1 MTVCQPWP
9 FCALLGEGK
18 WWPQVSTLPGL
29 AADTAS
35 TALAIMAPDGRF
47 LWCNPAGHRLGVGL
61 AELPLG
67 QIGPDEP
74 AVDHPV
80 RGADGAT
87 RWLRVRCHGMEHEG
101 QPLRLYEL
109 RDVSAERQERDRGRN
124 YRWRLA
130 HLEQLAKVGTWEWNV
145 LTGEVV
151 WSDVLLQMFGLP
163 ADAHLDYDSYR
174 QMLYPDDVAM
184 IERTL
189 EKALRDGGS
198 FSYTHRMYLADG
210 ATLRV
215 FECYGEVFPDA
226 AGAPARVLGT
236 AHDITAMRRV
246 QDELT
251 KLAERDPLTD
261 LPNRRA
267 LLARLDDL
275 IAELRERSAALL
287 LIDID
292 NFKDIND
299 VHGHAVGDDV
309 LRVLARRLLHELPDG
324 TVLGRLGGDEFAVV
338 LPGAYA
344 EDALAVAERL
354 CDASVRTPVPLAGT
368 GLRVTLSIGA
378 ASLEPGDTRDT
389 VLAQA
394 DLALYEA
401 KNAGRN
407 RARLYLPEQ
416 YRHAVQRVNVVT
428 RVRKALDENR
438 MRLDAQPIIDL
449 STGEVVSRELLIRL
463 RDGGEPSLSPAEF
476 LPTVERDDLIG
487 ELDRWVVSTATQALA
502 HPKAMTAG
510 MCFDINISARSL
522 ESPGFGDWVVRTLR
536 AAGIDASRLGLE
548 ITETAAITNVAAVRH
563 LASTLR
569 DAGCR
574 LSLDD
579 FGAGFGSFAYLKH
592 LPFSTVKIAGDFVRQ
607 ADHGGADPVLIDAV
621 VRAAHGLG
629 MRTVAESVERAELV
643 PALRTLGVD
652 AGQGYHLGRPTPLD
666 ELLGRTFNSRQGG
679 GATGTVVGHPEP

>member
-1 MTVCQPWP
+1 M
-9 FCALLGEGK
+9 
-18 WWPQVSTLPGL
+18 STLPAL
-29 AADTAS
+29 AADAAFTA
-35 TALAIMAPDGRF
+35 MVMVAPDGRC
-47 LWCNPAGHRLGVGL
+47 LWSNPAGGRLGVAPEQLPL
-61 AELPLG
+61 APVEPDGPAVELPVPG
-67 QIGPDEP
+67 D
-74 AVDHPV
+74 
-80 RGADGAT
+80 DGAT
-87 RWLRVRCHGMEHEG
+87 RWLQVRCHGVEHEG
-101 QPLRLYEL
+101 QPLRLYEM
-109 RDVSAERQERDRGRN
+109 RDVSDERRERERGRN
-124 YRWRLA
+124 FRWRLA
-130 HLEQLAKVGTWEWNV
+130 HIEQLAKVGTWEWDV
-145 LTGEVV
+145 LTDTVV

-163 ADAHLDYDSYR
+163 PGTNLDYESYR
-174 QMLYPDDVAM
+174 ELLYPDDVAM

-189 EKALRDGGS
+189 ETALRTGGP
-198 FSYTHRMYLADG
+198 FAYTHRMYLADRV
-210 ATLRV
+210 TLRV
-215 FECYGEVFPDA
+215 FECYGEVFADA
-226 AGAPARVLGT
+226 TGAPVRVLGT
-236 AHDITAMRRV
+236 AHDITATQQV
-246 QDELT
+246 QDQLT
-251 KLAERDPLTD
+251 RLAELDPLTD

-275 IAELRERSAALL
+275 LAEGRKPSGALL

-299 VHGHAVGDDV
+299 VHGHGVGDDV
-309 LRVLARRLLHELPDG
+309 LRVLARLLLRQLPPG

-344 EDALAVAERL
+344 DDALAVAEAL
-354 CDASVRTPVPLAGT
+354 CNAAVRTPMPLAGT

-378 ASLEPGDTRDT
+378 ASVEPGDTRDA
-389 VLAQA
+389 VLAHA

-438 MRLDAQPIIDL
+438 MRLDAQPIINL

-463 RDGGEPSLSPAEF
+463 RDGQEPALPPAEF

-487 ELDRWVVSTATQALA
+487 ELDRWVVTTATTALA
-502 HPKAMTAG
+502 DPVAAAAG
-510 MCFDINISARSL
+510 MRFDINISARSL

-536 AAGIDASRLGLE
+536 AAGIEASRLGLE
-548 ITETAAITNVAAVRH
+548 ITETAAITNVAAVRN
-563 LASTLR
+563 LAGALR

-629 MRTVAESVERAELV
+629 MRTVAESVEHAALV

-652 AGQGYHLGRPTPLD
+652 AGQGFHLGRPVPLD
-666 ELLGRTFNSRQGG
+666 ELLRPTGGEWQGAAPPGRR
-679 GATGTVVGHPEP
+679 P

>member
-1 MTVCQPWP
+1 M
-9 FCALLGEGK
+9 
-18 WWPQVSTLPGL
+18 STLPAL

-35 TALAIMAPDGRF
+35 TGLAILAPDGRC
-47 LWCNPAGHRLGVGL
+47 LWCNLAGRRLGVGL
-61 AELPLG
+61 GELPLG
-67 QIGPDEP
+67 QVEP
-74 AVDHPV
+74 GESAVELPV
-80 RGADGAT
+80 RGSDGAT
-87 RWLRVRCHGMEHEG
+87 RWLQVRCQGVEHEG
-101 QPLRLYEL
+101 QPLRLYEM

-130 HLEQLAKVGTWEWNV
+130 HIEQLAKVGTWEWDV
-145 LTGEVV
+145 LTGAVI

-163 ADAHLDYDSYR
+163 PGTDLDYESYR

-184 IERTL
+184 IEGTL
-189 EKALRDGGS
+189 ETALRTGGS
-198 FSYTHRMYLADG
+198 FSYTHRMYLADRV
-210 ATLRV
+210 TLRV
-215 FECYGEVFPDA
+215 FECYGEVFTDPT
-226 AGAPARVLGT
+226 GAPVRVLGT
-236 AHDITAMRRV
+236 AHDITAMQRA

-251 KLAERDPLTD
+251 RLAERDPLTD

-275 IAELRERSAALL
+275 LAEPRERPGALL

-309 LRVLARRLLHELPDG
+309 LRVLARLLLRELPPG

-344 EDALAVAERL
+344 EDALATAETL
-354 CDASVRTPVPLAGT
+354 CNATVRTPVPLAGT

-389 VLAQA
+389 MLAHA

-449 STGEVVSRELLIRL
+449 CTGDVVSHELLIRL
-463 RDGGEPSLSPAEF
+463 RDGEEPTLSPAEF

-487 ELDRWVVSTATQALA
+487 ELDRWVVATATAALA
-502 HPKAMTAG
+502 HPVAMTAR
-510 MCFDINISARSL
+510 MRFDINISARSL

-536 AAGIDASRLGLE
+536 AAGIEASRLGLE

-579 FGAGFGSFAYLKH
+579 FGAGFGSFSYLKH

-607 ADHGGADPVLIDAV
+607 ADHGGADPVLIDAI

-629 MRTVAESVERAELV
+629 MRTVAESVEHAALV
-643 PALRTLGVD
+643 PALRMLGVD
-652 AGQGYHLGRPTPLD
+652 AGQGYHLGRPIPLD
-666 ELLGRTFNSRQGG
+666 ELLRRGPDEWRGSS
-679 GATGTVVGHPEP
+679 TVESAHRAS

>member
-1 MTVCQPWP
+1 M
-9 FCALLGEGK
+9 
-18 WWPQVSTLPGL
+18 STLPAL

-35 TALAIMAPDGRF
+35 TALAILAPDGRC
-47 LWCNPAGHRLGVGL
+47 LWCNLAGRRLGVGL
-61 AELPLG
+61 GELPLG
-67 QIGPDEP
+67 QVEP
-74 AVDHPV
+74 GESAVELPV
-80 RGADGAT
+80 RGSDGAT
-87 RWLRVRCHGMEHEG
+87 MWLQVRCHGVEHEG
-101 QPLRLYEL
+101 QPVRLYEL

-130 HLEQLAKVGTWEWNV
+130 HIEQLAKVGTWEWDV
-145 LTGEVV
+145 LTGAVV

-163 ADAHLDYDSYR
+163 PGTNLDYESYR

-184 IERTL
+184 IEQTL
-189 EKALRDGGS
+189 ETALRTGGS
-198 FSYTHRMYLADG
+198 FSYTHRMYLADR

-215 FECYGEVFPDA
+215 FECYGEVFTDPT
-226 AGAPARVLGT
+226 GAPVRVLGT
-236 AHDITAMRRV
+236 AHDITAMRRI

-251 KLAERDPLTD
+251 RLAERDPLTD

-275 IAELRERSAALL
+275 LAERRERPGALL

-309 LRVLARRLLHELPDG
+309 LRVLARLLLRELPPA

-338 LPGAYA
+338 LPGAHA
-344 EDALAVAERL
+344 EDALAIAETL
-354 CDASVRTPVPLAGT
+354 CNATVRTPVPLAGT

-389 VLAQA
+389 MLAHA

-416 YRHAVQRVNVVT
+416 YRHVVQRVSVVT

-438 MRLDAQPIIDL
+438 MRLDAQPIVDL
-449 STGEVVSRELLIRL
+449 STGDVVSHELLIRL
-463 RDGGEPSLSPAEF
+463 RDGEEPTLSPAEF
-476 LPTVERDDLIG
+476 LPPVERDDLIG
-487 ELDRWVVSTATQALA
+487 ELDRWVVATATTALA
-502 HPKAMTAG
+502 HPVAMTAR
-510 MCFDINISARSL
+510 MRFDINISARSL
-522 ESPGFGDWVVRTLR
+522 ESPGFGDWVARTLR
-536 AAGIDASRLGLE
+536 AAGIEASRLGLE

-629 MRTVAESVERAELV
+629 MRTVAESVEHAALV
-643 PALRTLGVD
+643 PALRALGVD
-652 AGQGYHLGRPTPLD
+652 AGQGYHLGRPIPLD
-666 ELLGRTFNSRQGG
+666 ELLRRGPDEWQGNS
-679 GATGTVVGHPEP
+679 AVANVIGHPES

>member
-1 MTVCQPWP
+1 M
-9 FCALLGEGK
+9 
-18 WWPQVSTLPGL
+18 STLPAL
-29 AADTAS
+29 AADTTS
-35 TALAIMAPDGRF
+35 TALAIFAPDGRC
-47 LWCNPAGHRLGVGL
+47 LWCNLAGRRLRVGL
-61 AELPLG
+61 GELPLG
-67 QIGPDEP
+67 QVEP
-74 AVDHPV
+74 GESAVELPV
-80 RGADGAT
+80 QGADGAT
-87 RWLRVRCHGMEHEG
+87 RWLQVRCQGVEHEG

-130 HLEQLAKVGTWEWNV
+130 HIEQLAKVGTWEWDV
-145 LTGEVV
+145 QTGVVV

-163 ADAHLDYDSYR
+163 PGTSLDYEAYR
-174 QMLYPDDVAM
+174 QMLYPDDVAL
-184 IERTL
+184 IEQTL
-189 EKALRDGGS
+189 ETALRTGGP
-198 FSYTHRMYLADG
+198 FSYTHRMYLADRV
-210 ATLRV
+210 TLRV
-215 FECYGEVFPDA
+215 FECYGEVFTDPT
-226 AGAPARVLGT
+226 GVPVRVLGT
-236 AHDITAMRRV
+236 AHDITATQRV

-251 KLAERDPLTD
+251 RLAERDPLTD

-275 IAELRERSAALL
+275 LAGPRERPGALL

-309 LRVLARRLLHELPDG
+309 LRLLARLLLRELPAG

-344 EDALAVAERL
+344 EDALTMAETL
-354 CDASVRTPVPLAGT
+354 CNAAVRTPVPMAGT

-389 VLAQA
+389 MLAHA

-428 RVRKALDENR
+428 RVRKALDEHR

-449 STGEVVSRELLIRL
+449 ATGDVVSHELLIRL
-463 RDGGEPSLSPAEF
+463 RDGEEPALSPAEF

-487 ELDRWVVSTATQALA
+487 DLDRWVVATATAALA
-502 HPKAMTAG
+502 HPVAMAAR
-510 MCFDINISARSL
+510 MRFDINISARSL
-522 ESPGFGDWVVRTLR
+522 ESPGFGDWVVRTLH
-536 AAGIDASRLGLE
+536 AAGIEASRLGLE

-563 LASTLR
+563 LAGTLR

-607 ADHGGADPVLIDAV
+607 ADHGGADPVLIDAI

-629 MRTVAESVERAELV
+629 MRTVAESVEHAGLV
-643 PALRTLGVD
+643 PALRMLGVD
-652 AGQGYHLGRPTPLD
+652 SGQGYHLGRPIPLD
-666 ELLGRTFNSRQGG
+666 ELLSRDPDEWRSGS
-679 GATGTVVGHPEP
+679 TVDIVHRAF